1 MNLPMISNRRVV
13 LLGGCLLALV
23 GLSRTAHAAGP
34 ARVGIM
40 RFVGTGETEIRG
52 AVTWLI
58 GKQSFALIGAKAL
71 EDAEEVSGKPL
82 NTKDGVKA
90 VADEL
95 TLAAIIDGRVQLE
108 RGVATARIAIRD
120 PKDGSIVANEIWT
133 VRRGGTKALVKLLVA
148 TFWLKMGP
156 ALEDLTGQEISA
168 PRRAK
173 RGHGRHSS

>member
-1 MNLPMISNRRVV
+1 M
-13 LLGGCLLALV
+13 GGCLLVLA
-23 GLSRTAHAAGP
+23 GLAGTAHAAAP
-34 ARVGIM
+34 VRVGIM
-40 RFVGTGETEIRG
+40 RFAGTGETEIRG

-58 GKQSFALIGAKAL
+58 GKQNFALIGAKAL

-82 NTKDGVKA
+82 NTKDGIKA
-90 VADEL
+90 VGEEL
-95 TLAAIIDGRVQLE
+95 TLAAIFDGRVEIE

-120 PKDGSIVANEIWT
+120 PKDGSIVANETWS
-133 VRRGGTKALVKLLVA
+133 VKRGGSKALVKLLVQ

-156 ALEDLTGQEISA
+156 ALEDLTGQEINV